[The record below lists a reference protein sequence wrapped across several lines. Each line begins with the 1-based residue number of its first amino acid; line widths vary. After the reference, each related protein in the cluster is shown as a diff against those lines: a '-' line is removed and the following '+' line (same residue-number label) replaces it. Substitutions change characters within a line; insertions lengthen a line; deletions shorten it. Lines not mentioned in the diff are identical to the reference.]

1 MDADTRVQ
9 DYLDDKLQ
17 SAADL
22 DSLDALLATV
32 QEQQDLLKR
41 QLEDAKRDHDEAT
54 RTYESHKSSLHAS
67 VQTFQQEQSDIDLR
81 LQIITQSD
89 TSDDAVV
96 TFEATMAKLRKLDM
110 AAGYVE
116 LLNEV
121 DRLKGEC
128 LAQLGKDD
136 DAALAPYKQLQQLAA
151 GLEALHDA
159 TEGAAP
165 HLIDHIQRAVKDLRG
180 TVRTAIAANLEKTL
194 QKMNWPKT
202 KGHVPLALE
211 QEWQTIIGRLL
222 DLQKPELEAR
232 EQKQQKDDPP
242 PLLPFEVLVHP
253 LEQRFDYHFSGNR
266 PTNRLDKPEIFLNHV
281 LELIAECSSF
291 VQDNLQPLLLKH
303 FGRTDL
309 AFTPAYIDAISALI
323 TALLPMLQDK
333 LENVARQSTSQPGL
347 FSNLVQEVIR
357 FDNVIKDDYSYSPSS
372 PALIWRGLSYFLL
385 ETCNYFDQWLSFERD
400 FALTRY
406 QNIIDSSDAGELDHD
421 AVSAGATTPSKA
433 AVRLNDLLE
442 TITGRYRYLSS
453 YSQRVRF
460 LIDIQ
465 IHIFDTYHGRLQQ
478 ALDAYSSMTSTL
490 GRTMANVSK
499 EQLADLQGVKGL
511 DRLCRIFGSA
521 DYLERAMRD
530 WSDDL
535 FFLELW
541 DEMNN
546 RHKSTETAN
555 NRIGSWSEL
564 QQKTSSALGAENE
577 GGLEGALFDETA
589 SSYHRLRARSENVLI
604 ETLKYDV
611 QQALK
616 PYSAVNTWASL
627 SSSTSSASSAELD
640 PALNLLTE
648 YFAFLRKALGK
659 APLRRIGR
667 QVCHA
672 IETYIWG
679 YVLQGKS
686 AFSTAGATQLTTDLG
701 ALCNVIDRYMGTGQA
716 QIGLRRLLEGVTLL
730 SLPVRGEI
738 PRVQIASPEG
748 NIDDADDDETA
759 AWGDD
764 DNADGVDGTP
774 SSPRDAADGSK
785 SMSLFQAERLVFMNN
800 ESARLVLEQ
809 LGLDTLSEQDARAI
823 LRQRVEISS

>member
-32 QEQQDLLKR
+32 QEQQALLKR
-41 QLEDAKRDHDEAT
+41 QLQDAKRDHDEAT
-54 RTYESHKSSLHAS
+54 RAYESHKTSLHAS
-67 VQTFQQEQSDIDLR
+67 AQTFQKEQSDIDLR

-89 TSDDAVV
+89 TSDEAVV
-96 TFEATMAKLRKLDM
+96 TFDASMAKLRTLAV

-116 LLNEV
+116 LLKDV
-121 DRLKGEC
+121 DRLRGEC

-136 DAALAPYKQLQQLAA
+136 DAALVPYRQLQQLAA
-151 GLEALHDA
+151 GLEPLHDA

-165 HLIDHIQRAVKDLRG
+165 HLLDHVQRVVKDLRA
-180 TVRTAIAANLEKTL
+180 TVRAAIAANVEKTL
-194 QKMNWPKT
+194 QKMKWPKT

-211 QEWQTIIGRLL
+211 QEWQTNVGRLL

-232 EQKQQKDDPP
+232 EHRQQNDDPP

-281 LELIAECSSF
+281 LELVAECSNF

-303 FGRTDL
+303 FGRSDL

-323 TALLPMLQDK
+323 TALLPMVQDK
-333 LENVARQSTSQPGL
+333 LESVARQSTSQPGL
-347 FSNLVQEVIR
+347 FSNLVQEIIR

-372 PALIWRGLSYFLL
+372 PAMIWRGLSYFLL
-385 ETCNYFDQWLSFERD
+385 ETRDYFDQWLSFERD

-406 QNIIDSSDAGELDHD
+406 QTIIDSPDAGELDYD
-421 AVSAGATTPSKA
+421 AVSSGATKPSKA

-442 TITGRYRYLSS
+442 TITGRYRHLSS

-521 DYLERAMRD
+521 EYLERAMRD

-555 NRIGSWSEL
+555 DRLGSWSEL

-589 SSYHRLRARSENVLI
+589 SSYHRLRARSENVLVD
-604 ETLKYDV
+604 TLKYDV

-616 PYSAVNTWASL
+616 PYSAINTWASL

-640 PALNLLTE
+640 PALNLLSD

-672 IETYIWG
+672 IETYIWS
-679 YVLQGKS
+679 YISEHYATSSSDTWARDKHRW
-686 AFSTAGATQLTTDLG
+686 ACEDFSK
-701 ALCNVIDRYMGTGQA
+701 
-716 QIGLRRLLEGVTLL
+716 
-730 SLPVRGEI
+730 
-738 PRVQIASPEG
+738 ASHC
-748 NIDDADDDETA
+748 
-759 AWGDD
+759 
-764 DNADGVDGTP
+764 
-774 SSPRDAADGSK
+774 
-785 SMSLFQAERLVFMNN
+785 
-800 ESARLVLEQ
+800 
-809 LGLDTLSEQDARAI
+809 
-823 LRQRVEISS
+823 